1 MKYKKRSLKNK
12 QRRRHRFSK
21 KYTSAVTFQRGG
33 GFMDAI
39 AELNAM
45 EGRTNTC
52 MAVHPTQPLVAV
64 GDDTGT
70 VTLWEINPA
79 QPKKLAQLTGLQIA
93 VKCVEFH
100 PSLPVVAAA
109 CSDKV
114 LMWRFDQIN
123 REQEQQQEGG
133 AVQQLEPSHT
143 VCVFGLRSQEVVEQE
158 LRDMETDLSKISEQ
172 FELLTRQVVTEQAQ
186 EALYSSVYDDK
197 IIKEQKI
204 RLLQSELDLIRANVR
219 NEVSCIAFHPISVN
233 QNTSYIAVGV
243 NNDIAPKNNRISMYV
258 FTIEPSFS
266 EKIYSLPLYFRTE
279 IQGGKLPQNEKVLL
293 TSFSHDGA
301 LFAFVTKSLV
311 DGTTVLK
318 VINFKGQENR
328 YEFAEYQI
336 YHIRKKCDITCIK
349 PYTTDVGYHDGSF
362 YKFPGPMRT
371 HYFIIGCDDGSLML
385 IKAVTIYLRH
395 YKLTRVENV
404 QTVREW
410 NAGEAIECVAVHPS
424 LPLFASGSRNA
435 VQLWD
440 ASVGENKP
448 LVVQPEVIPVI
459 SVGFNEKFFT
469 ACGRGPG
476 GVRVYSCNAN
486 DYRGFK
492 EELKKELKSG
502 TEIAKYGTELVL
514 AGRQG
519 EPCSICNEPMNDPL
533 TQPLLRSGPSD
544 AEEVYLGCGH
554 KFHKGCITTWIKQ
567 GKPCPLCRG
576 DSGLAQATP
585 QRIIK
590 GRQELQDLRRQQ
602 GAHVVAE
609 SLVNRLGRYEP
620 RGLDFGQ
627 GAAAASSAP
636 EPVAPQ
642 AEPPASAELTP
653 EQLRAARLADI
664 ERRRK
669 EQSENSGGG
678 IKNKYSRK
686 KYSSKKLKFRRRY
699 SNKK

>member
-1 MKYKKRSLKNK
+1 MKYKKQSLKK
-12 QRRRHRFSK
+12 KHRRHRFSK

-33 GFMDAI
+33 GFMDVI
-39 AELNAM
+39 AQLNTM

-52 MAVHPTQPLVAV
+52 MAVHLTQPLVAV
-64 GDDTGT
+64 GDDAGT
-70 VTLWEINPA
+70 VTLWEINPS
-79 QPKKLAQLTGLQIA
+79 QPKKLALLTGLQIA

-133 AVQQLEPSHT
+133 AVQQLEP
-143 VCVFGLRSQEVVEQE
+143 LK
-158 LRDMETDLSKISEQ
+158 L
-172 FELLTRQVVTEQAQ
+172 
-186 EALYSSVYDDK
+186 
-197 IIKEQKI
+197 
-204 RLLQSELDLIRANVR
+204 ELDSIRTNAR
-219 NEVSCIAFHPISVN
+219 NEVSCIAFHPISVT
-233 QNTSYIAVGV
+233 QNTSYISVGV
-243 NNDIAPKNNRISMYV
+243 NNDAVPKNNEIHIYY
-258 FTIEPSFS
+258 FGIEPSS
-266 EKIYSLPLYFRTE
+266 PLYLNHLPLYLKTE
-279 IQGGKLPQNEKVLL
+279 IPDDGKYPENEKVLL

-301 LFAFVTKSLV
+301 LFAFVTKSLI
-311 DGTTVLK
+311 DGTPVLK
-318 VINFKGQENR
+318 VINFGQGGR
-328 YEFAEYQI
+328 YEPTECGTCY
-336 YHIRKKCDITCIK
+336 IRKKCDITCIR
-349 PYTTDVGYHDGSF
+349 PYRTESSYHNGSF

-371 HYFIIGCDDGSLML
+371 HNFIIGCDDGSLME
-385 IKAVTIYLRH
+385 IKAVTIYMRKLN
-395 YKLTRVENV
+395 LTRVED
-404 QTVREW
+404 VRPNRVW

-440 ASVGENKP
+440 VDVGEKKP
-448 LVVQPEVIPVI
+448 LVVQPEVTLTPVI
-459 SVGFNEKFFT
+459 SVGFNDNFLT
-469 ACGRGPG
+469 ACGR

-519 EPCSICNEPMNDPL
+519 ERCSICNEPMNDPL
-533 TQPLLRSGPSD
+533 TQPLLRSGVPSD

-567 GKPCPLCRG
+567 GKPCPLCRA

-590 GRQELQDLRRQQ
+590 GRKELQDLQHQQ
-602 GAHVVAE
+602 GTRVVAE
-609 SLVNRLGRYEP
+609 NLVDRFGRYEP

-636 EPVAPQ
+636 EAVAVV
-642 AEPPASAELTP
+642 EPPASAELTP

-669 EQSENSGGG
+669 EQPPPESNGGG

-686 KYSSKKLKFRRRY
+686 KYSSKKLKFRRRH